1 MRKITFAA
9 LAFFFHILA
18 SFSQTTTDTAYKS
31 KKLKWEEINFVS
43 GYYHQDGNHSAVT
56 GGIGTERLTDLSNT
70 IDIRLVR
77 TDKHN
82 RDHSLTAEL
91 GIDHYTSASSD
102 KIDPNT
108 ISSPSYSDT
117 RIYPSVNY
125 NIKNAAN
132 GFSFGGGLSYSTE
145 FDYQSLGA
153 VMQFAKASAD
163 NNTEV
168 NLKLQAYWDT
178 WKVIYPIELRPPG
191 YGTGSGENGGGPVDR
206 SPRNSYSASFA
217 FSRVINEK
225 MQIALLADFVTQ
237 NGHLETSYQRVYF
250 SDNSARPELLP
261 SKRFKIP
268 VGVRFNWFMANR
280 IILRSFYRYYTDDW
294 GVTAHTI
301 ELELPVKIT
310 PFFSLSPFYRFY
322 TQEAADYF
330 AAYKQHVPTEPF
342 YTSDYDL
349 SKFSAD
355 YFGAGLRFVPEKGV
369 FNIASWNALEL
380 RYGHYKR
387 NDGLNSNM
395 ITLAAKFK

>member
-9 LAFFFHILA
+9 LALFFQILTG
-18 SFSQTTTDTAYKS
+18 FSQTNADSAYKS
-31 KKLKWEEINFVS
+31 RKLKWEEINFVS

-56 GGIGTERLTDLSNT
+56 GGTGTEKLTDFSNT
-70 IDIRLVR
+70 IDIKLVR
-77 TDKHN
+77 TDKRH
-82 RDHSLTAEL
+82 RDHSLTAEI

-108 ISSPSYSDT
+108 ISSPSYADT

-153 VMQFAKASAD
+153 SVQLAKSSAD

-168 NLKLQAYWDT
+168 NLKLQGYWDT
-178 WKVIYPIELRPPG
+178 WKVIYPFELRPPG
-191 YGTGSGENGGGPVDR
+191 YGPGGDDGGHVT
-206 SPRNSYSASFA
+206 SAPRNSYSASIG
-217 FSRVINEK
+217 FSRVLTQK
-225 MQIALLADFVTQ
+225 LQLALLVDLVTQ

-250 SDNSARPELLP
+250 NNSSARPELLP
-261 SKRFKIP
+261 DKRFKVP
-268 VGVRFNWFMANR
+268 VGARLNWFLTNKV
-280 IILRSFYRYYTDDW
+280 IFRSFYRYYFDDW
-294 GVTAHTI
+294 GLTAHTI
-301 ELELPVKIT
+301 EFELPVKIT

-330 AAYKQHVPTEPF
+330 AAYQQHAPSEMF

-349 SKFSAD
+349 SKFSSN
-355 YFGAGLRFVPEKGV
+355 YLGAGLRFVPEKGI
-369 FNIASWNALEL
+369 FKITRWNTLEL
-380 RYGHYKR
+380 RYGHYNR
-387 NDGLNSNM
+387 NDGLNSNLV
-395 ITLAAKFK
+395 TLAAKFK